1 MTDRVDYQV
10 VDHVERSTGEL
21 LADTDA
27 VTAWDPEREQVLV
40 LDPTDD

>member
-1 MTDRVDYQV
+1 MTDAADYQV

-21 LADTDA
+21 LAGTDA
-27 VTAWDPEREQVLV
+27 TTAWDPEREQVLV